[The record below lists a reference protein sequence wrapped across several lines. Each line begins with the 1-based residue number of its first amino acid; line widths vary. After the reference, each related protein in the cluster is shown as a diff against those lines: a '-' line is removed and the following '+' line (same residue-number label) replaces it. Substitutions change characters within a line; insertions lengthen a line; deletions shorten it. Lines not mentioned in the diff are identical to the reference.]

1 MRGGVAMS
9 KANRDKAAEKAV
21 KARIQKTHLRSFRVV
36 GSDTSG
42 EDTFVYMIPT
52 IFLALFLS
60 RIGKSSAI
68 TESIILSQ
76 QALRL

>member
-42 EDTFVYMIPT
+42 EDTFV
-52 IFLALFLS
+52 
-60 RIGKSSAI
+60 
-68 TESIILSQ
+68 
-76 QALRL
+76 